1 MNFELIVPREQEK
14 AQVARLADKYLPG
27 STRAPSNG
35 DVAVASELMADIVRL
50 ASACERL
57 SGIGY
62 ASNVIEA
69 RGTAD
74 LMELAEIR
82 DSLVGDLA
90 TYQEQRRARR
100 HEILEILLAFTA
112 GAVASIPAL
121 LIFGI
126 PAYFLLKALFWS

>member
-27 STRAPSNG
+27 SAPARTNT
-35 DVAVASELMADIVRL
+35 DVAVASELMTDIVRL

-62 ASNVIEA
+62 ATTIIEA
-69 RGTAD
+69 RQTAD
-74 LMELAEIR
+74 LIELAAIR

-90 TYQEQRRARR
+90 TYKEQRRARR
-100 HEILEILLAFTA
+100 HELLASLLPFGA
-112 GAVASIPAL
+112 AAVASIPAL
-121 LIFGI
+121 LIFGV
-126 PAYFLLKALFWS
+126 PAYFLFKALFWS